1 MSVVELRE
9 GESFDSMFRRFRKK
23 VMKARTLS
31 ELRKRR
37 YYVPPSEE
45 RRRAKR
51 KAIAR
56 ARRRRRKQQ
65 RRYR

>member
-1 MSVVELRE
+1 MSVVELRD

-31 ELRKRR
+31 ELRKIR

-56 ARRRRRKQQ
+56 ARRQRRKEQ
-65 RRYR
+65 RQYR